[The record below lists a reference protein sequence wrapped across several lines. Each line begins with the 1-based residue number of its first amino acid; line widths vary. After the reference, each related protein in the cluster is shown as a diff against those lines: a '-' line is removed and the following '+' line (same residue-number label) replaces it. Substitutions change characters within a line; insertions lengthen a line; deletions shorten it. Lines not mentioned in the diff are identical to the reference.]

1 MQFTPLILAALGLA
15 ACSPAVPDSGQGV
28 GFGDYG
34 AYLRQQTAAPSA
46 QPLNAQPLNAQPY
59 NASQPQSG
67 FSTSAAAAAIANAQ
81 GGQSNGAALPFQ
93 YENDGHDRAGQV
105 GGGQVGGGQIN
116 TAPLTAIQQTPQIT
130 DMSQQAPADGLR
142 GVTPAGIQEMT
153 INYATDTAG
162 VSNEQD
168 FDAVSASRTIEG
180 DKAQIERNR
189 AQYKI
194 DQPTGVPQRPANVGP
209 SIVEY
214 ALATQHPVGVKLFSR
229 SPFRFKNPQKACA
242 QYDTED
248 SAQEAFLAA
257 GGPNRD
263 RLGLDPDGD
272 GFACGWDPSPFRA
285 VAQ

>member
-1 MQFTPLILAALGLA
+1 MRITPLILAALGLA

-34 AYLRQQTAAPSA
+34 AYLRQQTVAPSV
-46 QPLNAQPLNAQPY
+46 QPY
-59 NASQPQSG
+59 NAVQPYAAVPNQAGSQSGSG

-81 GGQSNGAALPFQ
+81 GGGQSGGGALPFQ
-93 YENDGHDRAGQV
+93 VENDGYDRGASGQ
-105 GGGQVGGGQIN
+105 Q
-116 TAPLTAIQQTPQIT
+116 TAAPLTAMPQQMA
-130 DMSQQAPADGLR
+130 DMSQQPVPADGLR

-168 FDAVSASRTIEG
+168 FDAVSASRSIEG

-229 SPFRFKNPQKACA
+229 SPFRFKNAQKACA
-242 QYDTED
+242 PYDTED

-272 GFACGWDPSPFRA
+272 GYACGWDPKPFRA
-285 VAQ
+285 VANP